1 VSVANAAGSGADTIG
16 SIQVLR
22 GIAAISVVLH
32 HAVRAFT
39 VYHAAG
45 PTEPLL
51 FSPAPFSQV
60 FAIGVDVF
68 FVISGFIMAYIS
80 GPYRA
85 SAKSPVDFLS
95 RRVIRIY
102 PMYLLATVACVGFL
116 WFDAM
121 RQGGPRPFDLS
132 PSRVFNSIAFIP
144 SFDAQGEVQPVLG
157 VGWTLY
163 YEMYFYLMLTLMLA
177 LFRGRA
183 IAGLVISL
191 LAVCG
196 AANLAGALGWTGGAA
211 GAFLRSP
218 QIIDFIFGLGLGE
231 LHARQWLPRVHP
243 AVPLAVGLAWIAAA
257 WRLPPDNLEFLLWG
271 APSALIVAGFLLL
284 EKRRRRPWPAWA
296 MVFGDASYAVYL
308 FHTMLIYDVVL
319 FVLRRANLL
328 GGGRLAVDAYI
339 VLCVLAAG
347 AGGVLIHLAVERP
360 VTGWLRRSYA
370 TVAFRGAPA

>member
-1 VSVANAAGSGADTIG
+1 
-16 SIQVLR
+16 
-22 GIAAISVVLH
+22 
-32 HAVRAFT
+32 
-39 VYHAAG
+39 
-45 PTEPLL
+45 
-51 FSPAPFSQV
+51 
-60 FAIGVDVF
+60 
-68 FVISGFIMAYIS
+68 
-80 GPYRA
+80 
-85 SAKSPVDFLS
+85 
-95 RRVIRIY
+95 
-102 PMYLLATVACVGFL
+102 
-116 WFDAM
+116 
-121 RQGGPRPFDLS
+121 
-132 PSRVFNSIAFIP
+132 
-144 SFDAQGEVQPVLG
+144 
-157 VGWTLY
+157 
-163 YEMYFYLMLTLMLA
+163 
-177 LFRGRA
+177 
-183 IAGLVISL
+183 
-191 LAVCG
+191 
-196 AANLAGALGWTGGAA
+196 LGWTGGAA

-328 GGGRLAVDAYI
+328 GGGRLAVDAFI